1 MAKFA
6 HETTLKA
13 FEECNREKDVAS
25 FIQLEFNKAHGYEQ
39 FACLD
44 FPVSF
49 SIRPLHIFT
58 IENILLCLANR
69 IEGSTK
75 SVWCVAVGR
84 SFGASV
90 RVLQHFRDCISSST
104 RALKTLRIFL
114 LLRLCQVTHESKRY
128 CHFQIGTLTI
138 VIWKSGA

>member
-1 MAKFA
+1 MTALLRCRVLIIEQPDDMAKFA

-25 FIQLEFNKAHGYEQ
+25 FIQLEFNKAHGYER

-44 FPVSF
+44 SF
-49 SIRPLHIFT
+49 FLFISRPFIRPLHMFAIHVANALF
-58 IENILLCLANR
+58 LAHR

-90 RVLQHFRDCISSST
+90 RV
-104 RALKTLRIFL
+104 
-114 LLRLCQVTHESKRY
+114 
-128 CHFQIGTLTI
+128 
-138 VIWKSGA
+138 